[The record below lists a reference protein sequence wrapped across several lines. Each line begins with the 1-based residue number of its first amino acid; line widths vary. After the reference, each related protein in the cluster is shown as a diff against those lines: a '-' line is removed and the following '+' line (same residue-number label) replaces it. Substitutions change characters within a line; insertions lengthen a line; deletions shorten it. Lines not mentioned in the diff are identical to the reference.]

1 MSHPSGHP
9 GPHGLPPHR
18 HQPGHH
24 PGYSPAPL
32 GGYTGPPGGPPV
44 TTGMSDRS
52 LGIAAGCFVVLLALA
67 AVAAG
72 LWQFHSAGRLPVS
85 SDPLIRE
92 TWRDSAG
99 RLHTFGTT
107 MLLLASIGFIGG
119 YLLIR
124 GKAEAGVTL
133 MVLVG
138 LGCFGGGMVGM
149 ALAMMGHAM
158 GLAVMCVGMVIVGVV
173 MLGLAA
179 RQLLLP
185 MYSHP
190 PSR

>member
-1 MSHPSGHP
+1 MT
-9 GPHGLPPHR
+9 R
-18 HQPGHH
+18 
-24 PGYSPAPL
+24 
-32 GGYTGPPGGPPV
+32 
-44 TTGMSDRS
+44 GMSDRS
-52 LGIAAGCFVVLLALA
+52 LGIAVGCFVVLLALA

-99 RLHTFGTT
+99 RLRTFGTT
-107 MLLLASIGFIGG
+107 MLLLASIGFLGG

-124 GKAEAGVTL
+124 GKAEVGITL

-173 MLGLAA
+173 VLGSAA
-179 RQLLLP
+179 RQLLSQTV
-185 MYSHP
+185 YKHP
-190 PSR
+190 PRR